1 MCGSR
6 VLGGFIDS
14 SEKESS
20 GKLEGEGIILRK
32 GALWGAWVAHS
43 VERQA
48 FDFHGALPSSK
59 FLGCDPASQ
68 CAVAVTSPYSA
79 LP

>member
-48 FDFHGALPSSK
+48 FVFHPGRDLSSPARAPCQALH
-59 FLGCDPASQ
+59 
-68 CAVAVTSPYSA
+68 
-79 LP
+79 